1 MIDTWNS
8 TCSCTL
14 FVTTRDLFFSHH
26 RANWDVTLV
35 LLYTI
40 LSDRSEVDLNRLYKN
55 RPRFTH
61 LKLKTAALIT
71 IRFLIRFLKKLLAG
85 CEHECGK
92 GLAVYLIYATKKL
105 FCIGSLSLR
114 TKQRFSLSGQILLQ
128 RASFWQVLKYV
139 VQFQSF
145 ICYSNFDK
153 IFQNQPKPTKM
164 KPLAALWRSFWPD
177 NEKCCFALSEREPA

>member
-1 MIDTWNS
+1 MAILNTINLIANNKSDTPKAISYCRISRQLKALIKFGTVKNVIHTWNS

-40 LSDRSEVDLNRLYKN
+40 LSARSEVDLNRLYKY

-61 LKLKTAALIT
+61 LKLKKAALIT
-71 IRFLIRFLKKLLAG
+71 IRFLIRFLKKLLAV

-92 GLAVYLIYATKKL
+92 GVAVYLIYAKKKL
-105 FCIGSLSLR
+105 FYTGSLS
-114 TKQRFSLSGQILLQ
+114 F
-128 RASFWQVLKYV
+128 RAK
-139 VQFQSF
+139 
-145 ICYSNFDK
+145 
-153 IFQNQPKPTKM
+153 
-164 KPLAALWRSFWPD
+164 
-177 NEKCCFALSEREPA
+177 

>member
-1 MIDTWNS
+1 MIHTWNS

-40 LSDRSEVDLNRLYKN
+40 LSARSEVDLNRLYKY

-61 LKLKTAALIT
+61 LNLKKAALIT

-85 CEHECGK
+85 CEHDCGK
-92 GLAVYLIYATKKL
+92 GVAVYLIYATKKV
-105 FCIGSLSLR
+105 FCSGSLSLR
-114 TKQRFSLSGQILLQ
+114 AKQRFSLSGQILLQ

-139 VQFQSF
+139 VQFNLSYVTQILTKYFKTS
-145 ICYSNFDK
+145 
-153 IFQNQPKPTKM
+153 QNQPKWSP
-164 KPLAALWRSFWPD
+164 
-177 NEKCCFALSEREPA
+177 

>member
-40 LSDRSEVDLNRLYKN
+40 LSARSEVDLNRLYKY

-61 LKLKTAALIT
+61 LKLKKAALIT
-71 IRFLIRFLKKLLAG
+71 TRFLKKLLAV

-92 GLAVYLIYATKKL
+92 GVAVYLIYPTIKL
-105 FCIGSLSLR
+105 FCIGSLLLR

-139 VQFQSF
+139 VQFNLSYVTQILTKYFKTS
-145 ICYSNFDK
+145 
-153 IFQNQPKPTKM
+153 QNQPKWSP
-164 KPLAALWRSFWPD
+164 
-177 NEKCCFALSEREPA
+177 

>member
-1 MIDTWNS
+1 MIHTWNS

-105 FCIGSLSLR
+105 FALVPSHSELNSAFHC
-114 TKQRFSLSGQILLQ
+114 
-128 RASFWQVLKYV
+128 QVKICSKGLHFGKYMKYA

-145 ICYSNFDK
+145 ICYTKYFKTSP
-153 IFQNQPKPTKM
+153 NQPKWSP
-164 KPLAALWRSFWPD
+164 
-177 NEKCCFALSEREPA
+177 